1 MKNGRE
7 KLLQNAT
14 GLGIHETRDALDAT
28 LTSQPPDR
36 GLGDAF
42 LVRLGFVIPLPHG
55 TTLAKTFALETLGV
69 GLGGK
74 VLDSAVE
81 KKVRGRLVEV
91 RALEASSHAVGGIL
105 ARNLHGRHCVER
117 G

>member
-1 MKNGRE
+1 
-7 KLLQNAT
+7 
-14 GLGIHETRDALDAT
+14 
-28 LTSQPPDR
+28 
-36 GLGDAF
+36 
-42 LVRLGFVIPLPHG
+42 
-55 TTLAKTFALETLGV
+55 
-69 GLGGK
+69 

-81 KKVRGRLVEV
+81 KKVRGRLVEI